1 MKHNGDPS
9 QQIDTAESMHVPFDK
24 LFLEDSE
31 KGKRVDLIQKTA
43 TEIERTWGLVLSEW
57 CE

>member
-1 MKHNGDPS
+1 MKHDGDPS

-43 TEIERTWGLVLSEW
+43 TEIERT
-57 CE
+57 